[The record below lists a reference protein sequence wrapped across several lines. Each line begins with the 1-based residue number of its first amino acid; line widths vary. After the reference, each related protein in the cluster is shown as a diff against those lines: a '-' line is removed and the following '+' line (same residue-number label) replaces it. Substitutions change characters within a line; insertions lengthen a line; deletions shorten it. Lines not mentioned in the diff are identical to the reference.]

1 MFVFVE
7 FDPVFGA
14 IVMGCGGSKEADGV
28 GYVRVV
34 RWRAPVDKFS

>member
-14 IVMGCGGSKEADGV
+14 IVMGCGGSIVEAEV
-28 GYVRVV
+28 SYVRVV